1 MENEY
6 EAIEKKKTGR
16 VSRFFGKLAV
26 IIASG
31 LVFGLCAAVAFGV
44 VEYYTKDAKEQ
55 TEEFDK
61 EAYKTQIEKDI
72 LSKLAR
78 DKDKEAIDESV
89 IDTIKNVEEASTV
102 VTDVTDVVDKVMPS
116 VVSITNK
123 YTATANF
130 WGQMY
135 SEEAEA
141 SGSGII
147 IGENDNELLIATN
160 NHVISDAE
168 SLEVQFIDG
177 SDAKAHVKGA
187 DADMDVAVIAVAKDD
202 LDGSTKDAISI
213 AELGD
218 SDELK
223 VGEPAIAIGN
233 ALGYGQSVTT
243 GVISAL
249 DRELEV
255 SEGEFSQGFI
265 QTDAAI
271 NTGNSGGALLNVKG
285 QVIGINSNK
294 IGGSAVEGMG
304 YAIPISK
311 ALPII
316 DDLKTKKTKAAVSE
330 GDKGYLGISG
340 RGVSA
345 EMAEIYDFPEGVYVY
360 EVYENTGAEK
370 AGLRKGDIITKFE
383 GTTIN
388 SMEKLQE
395 NLAYYEAGETVEI
408 TIERLDD
415 SGSYQ
420 SQKLTLELVGKDVMP
435 SE

>member
-1 MENEY
+1 
-6 EAIEKKKTGR
+6 
-16 VSRFFGKLAV
+16 
-26 IIASG
+26 
-31 LVFGLCAAVAFGV
+31 
-44 VEYYTKDAKEQ
+44 
-55 TEEFDK
+55 
-61 EAYKTQIEKDI
+61 
-72 LSKLAR
+72 
-78 DKDKEAIDESV
+78 
-89 IDTIKNVEEASTV
+89 
-102 VTDVTDVVDKVMPS
+102 
-116 VVSITNK
+116 
-123 YTATANF
+123 
-130 WGQMY
+130 
-135 SEEAEA
+135 
-141 SGSGII
+141 
-147 IGENDNELLIATN
+147 
-160 NHVISDAE
+160 
-168 SLEVQFIDG
+168 
-177 SDAKAHVKGA
+177 
-187 DADMDVAVIAVAKDD
+187 
-202 LDGSTKDAISI
+202 
-213 AELGD
+213 
-218 SDELK
+218 
-223 VGEPAIAIGN
+223 
-233 ALGYGQSVTT
+233 
-243 GVISAL
+243 
-249 DRELEV
+249 
-255 SEGEFSQGFI
+255 
-265 QTDAAI
+265 
-271 NTGNSGGALLNVKG
+271 
-285 QVIGINSNK
+285 
-294 IGGSAVEGMG
+294 MG

>member
-6 EAIEKKKTGR
+6 EKVQEKKTGK
-16 VSRFFGKLAV
+16 VGRFFGKLAV

-72 LSKLAR
+72 LSKITR
-78 DKDKEAIDESV
+78 DKDKEAIDDSV
-89 IDTIKNVEEASTV
+89 IDTIKSVGEVTTV

-123 YTATANF
+123 YTATTNF

-160 NHVISDAE
+160 NHVIADAE
-168 SLEVQFIDG
+168 TLEVQFIDG
-177 SDAKAHVKGA
+177 SQSKAHVKGS
-187 DADMDVAVIAVAKDD
+187 DADMDVAVIAVSKDD
-202 LDGSTKDAISI
+202 LEDSTKDAISI

-255 SEGEFSQGFI
+255 SEGEFSHGFI

-271 NTGNSGGALLNVKG
+271 NPGNSGGALLNVKG

-330 GDKGYLGISG
+330 GDRGYLGISG

-345 EMAEIYDFPEGVYVY
+345 EMAQIYDFPEGVYVY

-415 SGSYQ
+415 SGAYQ

>member
-78 DKDKEAIDESV
+78 DKDKEAIDGSV

-202 LDGSTKDAISI
+202 LDGSYRKRTRIRT
-213 AELGD
+213 
-218 SDELK
+218 
-223 VGEPAIAIGN
+223 VGN
-233 ALGYGQSVTT
+233 
-243 GVISAL
+243 
-249 DRELEV
+249 DRCHICTR
-255 SEGEFSQGFI
+255 QR
-265 QTDAAI
+265 A
-271 NTGNSGGALLNVKG
+271 
-285 QVIGINSNK
+285 
-294 IGGSAVEGMG
+294 
-304 YAIPISK
+304 
-311 ALPII
+311 
-316 DDLKTKKTKAAVSE
+316 
-330 GDKGYLGISG
+330 
-340 RGVSA
+340 
-345 EMAEIYDFPEGVYVY
+345 
-360 EVYENTGAEK
+360 
-370 AGLRKGDIITKFE
+370 
-383 GTTIN
+383 
-388 SMEKLQE
+388 
-395 NLAYYEAGETVEI
+395 
-408 TIERLDD
+408 
-415 SGSYQ
+415 
-420 SQKLTLELVGKDVMP
+420 
-435 SE
+435 

>member
-6 EAIEKKKTGR
+6 EKVQEKKTGK
-16 VSRFFGKLAV
+16 VGRFFGKLAV

-61 EAYKTQIEKDI
+61 EAYKTQIEKYI
-72 LSKLAR
+72 LSKLTR
-78 DKDKEAIDESV
+78 DKDKEAIDDSV
-89 IDTIKNVEEASTV
+89 IDTIKSVGEVTTV

-123 YTATANF
+123 YTATTNF

-160 NHVISDAE
+160 NHVIADAE
-168 SLEVQFIDG
+168 TLEVQFIDG
-177 SDAKAHVKGA
+177 SQSKAHVKGS
-187 DADMDVAVIAVAKDD
+187 DADMDVAVIAVSKDD
-202 LDGSTKDAISI
+202 LEDSTKDAISI

-255 SEGEFSQGFI
+255 SEGEFSHGFI

-271 NTGNSGGALLNVKG
+271 NPGNSGGALLNVKG

-294 IGGSAVEGMG
+294 IGGRAVEGMG

-330 GDKGYLGISG
+330 GDRGYLGISG

-345 EMAEIYDFPEGVYVY
+345 EMAQIYDFPEGVYVY

-415 SGSYQ
+415 SGAYQ

>member
-16 VSRFFGKLAV
+16 VSRFFGKFAV

-78 DKDKEAIDESV
+78 DKDTKAIDESV

-271 NTGNSGGALLNVKG
+271 NPGNSGGALLNVKG